1 MAAETQIP
9 AEAPNGG
16 EKQERPQSALS
27 KIFNAVKWCVKWAMA
42 IAGVAIIIYQATFWP
57 AVKEKFIA
65 AAFGVLVLIIFL
77 ILKWKMAVEL
87 TKRVFIT
94 VFLVYVLCFIFFII
108 HIVYFPWLGSDV
120 VSGITQEKL
129 LSIKLGMDKNEVL
142 DILGPDLYCDI
153 NRLNYLY
160 NNNISSS
167 PFVYATPGPLRTGFE
182 FVINI
187 SDNKLINMYIQ
198 LSDDPIYECGPKS
211 CPGVIDKKAIDSL
224 CLLSNSRVLNSKM
237 MNKILI
243 IYYKV
248 I

>member
-1 MAAETQIP
+1 M
-9 AEAPNGG
+9 
-16 EKQERPQSALS
+16 
-27 KIFNAVKWCVKWAMA
+27 
-42 IAGVAIIIYQATFWP
+42 
-57 AVKEKFIA
+57 
-65 AAFGVLVLIIFL
+65 
-77 ILKWKMAVEL
+77 
-87 TKRVFIT
+87 
-94 VFLVYVLCFIFFII
+94 
-108 HIVYFPWLGSDV
+108 GSDV

-167 PFVYATPGPLRTGFE
+167 PFVYAIPGPLRTGFE